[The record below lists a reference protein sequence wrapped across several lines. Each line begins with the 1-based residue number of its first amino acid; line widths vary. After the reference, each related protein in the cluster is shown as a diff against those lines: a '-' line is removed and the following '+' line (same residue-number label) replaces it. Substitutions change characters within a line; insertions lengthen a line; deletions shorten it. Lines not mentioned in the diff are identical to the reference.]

1 MSDLMIYFGN
11 VFIVSPFSKKIEGTQ
26 YSAYS
31 FSLFTQPILLH
42 FLDHFETLQAFS
54 SWSVNEYSFFV
65 L

>member
-11 VFIVSPFSKKIEGTQ
+11 VFTVPPFSKKIEGTQ
-26 YSAYS
+26 YSAY

-54 SWSVNEYSFFV
+54 PWSVNVYYAIFG